1 MKNLWKKIK
10 SFITKPYMKPLVL
23 KNEINCEK
31 IYENQDNLSFNDI
44 NKQAPVHVLTIP
56 KNKYTN
62 FNSFAEYASD
72 EEISSFFRSVL
83 EVAEKMKIKDSG
95 FRIIINCG
103 PDSNQEVPHLH
114 AHVLGG
120 KNLGSLLG

>member
-1 MKNLWKKIK
+1 MQAA
-10 SFITKPYMKPLVL
+10 FI
-23 KNEINCEK
+23 NFGRERHGF
-31 IYENQDNLSFNDI
+31 LSFNDI

-56 KNKYTN
+56 KNKYAN
-62 FNSFAEYASD
+62 FNSFAENASD
-72 EEISSFFRSVL
+72 KEICSFFRSVL
-83 EVAEKMKIKDSG
+83 EVAEKMQIEESG
-95 FRIIINCG
+95 FRVIINCG

>member
-1 MKNLWKKIK
+1 MKDYDVNNIFNKILN
-10 SFITKPYMKPLVL
+10 S
-23 KNEINCEK
+23 EIECEK
-31 IYENQDNLSFNDI
+31 IQENKENLSFNDI
-44 NKQAPVHVLTIP
+44 NKQAPIHVLTIP
-56 KNKYTN
+56 KNKYAN
-62 FNSFAEYASD
+62 FNSFAEKASD
-72 EEISSFFRSVL
+72 KEISSFFRSIL
-83 EVAEKMKIKDSG
+83 EVAEKMNIKDSG

>member
-1 MKNLWKKIK
+1 VKDYEMKNYDENNIFNKI
-10 SFITKPYMKPLVL
+10 LN
-23 KNEINCEK
+23 NEVECEK
-31 IYENQDNLSFNDI
+31 IQENQENLSFNDI

-56 KNKYTN
+56 KNKYSN
-62 FNSFAEYASD
+62 FNSFVENASD
-72 EEISSFFRSVL
+72 KEISSFFRSVL
-83 EVAEKMKIKDSG
+83 EVAEKMKVKDSG

-114 AHVLGG
+114 AHILGG

>member
-1 MKNLWKKIK
+1 MKNYDENNIFNRILR
-10 SFITKPYMKPLVL
+10 
-23 KNEINCEK
+23 NEIECEK
-31 IYENQDNLSFNDI
+31 IHENQDNLSFNDI

-56 KNKYTN
+56 KNNYVN
-62 FNSFAEYASD
+62 FNSFAENASD
-72 EEISSFFRSVL
+72 KEISSFFRSVL

>member
-1 MKNLWKKIK
+1 MENYNENNIFNKI
-10 SFITKPYMKPLVL
+10 LR
-23 KNEINCEK
+23 NEIECEK
-31 IYENQDNLSFNDI
+31 IHENQDNLSFNDI
-44 NKQAPVHVLTIP
+44 KKQAPVHVLTIP
-56 KNKYTN
+56 KNKYAN
-62 FNSFAEYASD
+62 FNSFAENASD
-72 EEISSFFRSVL
+72 KEISSFFRSIM
-83 EVAEKMKIKDSG
+83 EVAEKMKIKESG

>member
-1 MKNLWKKIK
+1 MKNYDENNIFNRILR
-10 SFITKPYMKPLVL
+10 
-23 KNEINCEK
+23 NEIECEK
-31 IYENQDNLSFNDI
+31 IHENQDNLSFNDI

-56 KNKYTN
+56 KNKYAN
-62 FNSFAEYASD
+62 FNSFAKNASD
-72 EEISSFFRSVL
+72 KEISSFFRSIL

>member
-1 MKNLWKKIK
+1 VKEVKMKDYDENNIFNKILN
-10 SFITKPYMKPLVL
+10 S
-23 KNEINCEK
+23 EIGCEK
-31 IYENQDNLSFNDI
+31 IQENKNNLSFNDI
-44 NKQAPVHVLTIP
+44 NKQAPIHVLTIP
-56 KNKYTN
+56 KKKYAN
-62 FNSFAEYASD
+62 FNSFAEKASD
-72 EEISSFFRSVL
+72 KEISSFFRSIL
-83 EVAEKMKIKDSG
+83 EVAEKMNVKDSG

>member
-1 MKNLWKKIK
+1 MKNYDENNIFNKI
-10 SFITKPYMKPLVL
+10 LN
-23 KNEINCEK
+23 NEVKCEK
-31 IYENQDNLSFNDI
+31 IHENQDNLSFNDI

-56 KNKYTN
+56 KNKYAN
-62 FNSFAEYASD
+62 FNSFAENASD
-72 EEISSFFRSVL
+72 KEISSFFRSVM
-83 EVAEKMKIKDSG
+83 EVAEKMKIKESG

>member
-1 MKNLWKKIK
+1 MKNYDENNIFYKI
-10 SFITKPYMKPLVL
+10 L
-23 KNEINCEK
+23 KNEIECKK
-31 IYENQDNLSFNDI
+31 IHENQDNLSFNDI

-62 FNSFAEYASD
+62 FNSFVENASD
-72 EEISSFFRSVL
+72 KEISSFFRSVL
-83 EVAEKMKIKDSG
+83 EVAEKMKVKDSG
-95 FRIIINCG
+95 FSIIINCG

-120 KNLGSLLG
+120 KNLGSILG

>member
-1 MKNLWKKIK
+1 MKNYDENNIFNKI
-10 SFITKPYMKPLVL
+10 LR
-23 KNEINCEK
+23 NEIGCEK
-31 IYENQDNLSFNDI
+31 IHEDQYCLSFNDI

-56 KNKYTN
+56 KNKYVN
-62 FNSFAEYASD
+62 FNSFAENATD
-72 EEISSFFRSVL
+72 KEISSFLRSIL
-83 EVAEKMKIKDSG
+83 EVAEKTKIKDSG